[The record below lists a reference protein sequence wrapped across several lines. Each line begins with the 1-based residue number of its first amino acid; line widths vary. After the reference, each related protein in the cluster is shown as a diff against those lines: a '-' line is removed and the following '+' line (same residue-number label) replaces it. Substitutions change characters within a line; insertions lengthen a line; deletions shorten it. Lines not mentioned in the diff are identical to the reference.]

1 MSSSGTRKSTIIFLL
16 GVYLLAIPM
25 ILAGFDV
32 RWSLYYYAL
41 LPVLRSVF
49 ISLRLVDPVEILTND
64 VSSANGVNV
73 LKYVFDGAYVIGLI
87 GVVIYGVLD
96 AGNVYWGGVMS
107 GVLVFVL
114 SLLYAQVLPYVGEKM
129 WNGMDVGKKDDV

>member
-1 MSSSGTRKSTIIFLL
+1 MFLL
-16 GVYLLAIPM
+16 GVYLLAIPL
-25 ILAGFDV
+25 ILAGFDM

-49 ISLRLVDPVEILTND
+49 ISLKLVDPVEILAND
-64 VSSANGVNV
+64 TNV